1 MDENRQ
7 NEDSDSSKARH
18 ICVVSETF
26 HPEIN
31 GVTLTLGHLVKGL
44 RQRGHEVSIVRPRQ
58 TRDVASENDVTLV
71 KGLPLPG
78 YRGLQFGLPAD
89 GVLKALWTRR
99 RPDVIYVATEG
110 PLGWSAVSVAR
121 RLSIPAF
128 SGFHTNFHS
137 YSRHYRVGW
146 LEKLG
151 FIYLRWFHNRS
162 RGTFVPSPDLREML
176 ISRGFRNVGCVGRG
190 VDSQLFNPARRSHEL
205 RRHWGVEGDQPV
217 LAYIGRLAGEKNLG
231 LAIDAYHA
239 MRQTRPSLRFVMVGD
254 GPLRESLQAGHRDII
269 FSGLQ
274 KGEQL
279 ATHYAS
285 ADIFVFPS
293 ETETFGNVVLE
304 GMASGLGVVAF
315 DYAAA
320 RSHIINHETGV
331 LAPFGD
337 AKAFVAAAVELIG
350 EPPRLQRIRRQA
362 REYSASIGWSQVVE
376 RFEALLSLD
385 SDRPLSAIKPMVRR
399 GNLAAAARGRV

>member
-1 MDENRQ
+1 VEENRL
-7 NEDSDSSKARH
+7 NEDSASPRTRH
-18 ICVVSETF
+18 ICVVSETY

-31 GVTLTLGHLVKGL
+31 GVTLTLGHLVNGL

-58 TRDVASENDVTLV
+58 ACDAGAENDVTLV

-89 GVLKALWTRR
+89 GTLKALWARR

-137 YSRHYRVGW
+137 YSRHYRIGW
-146 LEKLG
+146 LASFG
-151 FIYLRWFHNRS
+151 FTYLRWFHNRS
-162 RGTFVPSPDLREML
+162 QGTFVPSPDLREL
-176 ISRGFRNVGCVGRG
+176 LVARGFRNVGCVGRG
-190 VDSQLFNPARRSHEL
+190 VDSDLFNPARRSDEL
-205 RRHWGVEGDQPV
+205 RRHWGIGGDQPV
-217 LAYIGRLAGEKNLG
+217 IAYIGRLAGEKNLG
-231 LAIDAYHA
+231 LAIEAYRA
-239 MRQTRPSLRFVMVGD
+239 IRQSHPSLRFVMVGD
-254 GPLRESLQAGHRDII
+254 GPMRPSLEAEHRDII

-285 ADIFVFPS
+285 ADIFLFPS

-304 GMASGLGVVAF
+304 GMASGLGVVAY

-320 RSHIINHETGV
+320 RSHIINGETGV

-337 AKAFVAAAVELIG
+337 AKAFVAAAIQLVG
-350 EPPRLQRIRRQA
+350 QASTLQKIRRQA

-385 SDRPLSAIKPMVRR
+385 SDRYQSAIKPMVRR

>member
-1 MDENRQ
+1 MEENRP
-7 NEDSDSSKARH
+7 NEDSATSRTRH
-18 ICVVSETF
+18 ICVVSETY

-31 GVTLTLGHLVKGL
+31 GVTLTLGHLVNGL

-58 TRDVASENDVTLV
+58 PGDVAAENDVTLV

-78 YRGLQFGLPAD
+78 YLGLQFGLPAD
-89 GVLKALWTRR
+89 GMLKALWMRR

-137 YSRHYRVGW
+137 YSRHYRMGW
-146 LEKLG
+146 LAKFG
-151 FIYLRWFHNRS
+151 FTYLRWFHNRS
-162 RGTFVPSPDLREML
+162 QGTFVPSPDLRELL
-176 ISRGFRNVGCVGRG
+176 IARGFRNVGCVGRG
-190 VDSQLFNPARRSHEL
+190 VDSDLFNPARRSDEL
-205 RRHWGVEGDQPV
+205 RRRWGVNSDEPV
-217 LAYIGRLAGEKNLG
+217 IAYIGRLAGEKNLG
-231 LAIDAYHA
+231 LAIEAYRA
-239 MRQTRPSLRFVMVGD
+239 IRQNHPSLRFVMVGD
-254 GPLRESLQAGHRDII
+254 GPLRQALQAEHRDII

-285 ADIFVFPS
+285 ADIFLFPS

-304 GMASGLGVVAF
+304 GMASGLGVVAY

-320 RSHIINHETGV
+320 RSHIIDGETGV

-337 AKAFVAAAVELIG
+337 AKAFVAAAVELANQA
-350 EPPRLQRIRRQA
+350 PTLRKIRRQA

-385 SDRPLSAIKPMVRR
+385 SDRYQSAIKPMVRR

>member
-1 MDENRQ
+1 MDENRL
-7 NEDSDSSKARH
+7 NEDSALPRTRH
-18 ICVVSETF
+18 ICVVSETY

-31 GVTLTLGHLVKGL
+31 GVTLTLGHLVNGL

-58 TRDVASENDVTLV
+58 VREAETENDVTLV

-89 GVLKALWTRR
+89 GVLRELWTRR

-121 RLSIPAF
+121 RLSIPAY

-176 ISRGFRNVGCVGRG
+176 VARGFRNVGWVGRG
-190 VDSQLFNPARRSHEL
+190 VDSQLFNPARRSDEL
-205 RRHWGVEGDQPV
+205 RRQWGVNGDEPV
-217 LAYIGRLAGEKNLG
+217 VAYIGRLAGEKNLG
-231 LAIDAYHA
+231 LAIDAYRA
-239 MRQTRPSLRFVMVGD
+239 MKQARPSLRFVMVGD
-254 GPLRESLQAGHRDII
+254 GPLRESLQTEHRDII

-274 KGEQL
+274 RGERL

-304 GMASGLGVVAF
+304 GMASGLGVVAY

-320 RSHIINHETGV
+320 RSHITHGETGV

-337 AKAFVAAAVELIG
+337 AKAFTAAAVALIG
-350 EPPRLQRIRRQA
+350 ELARLRKIRRQA

-376 RFEALLSLD
+376 RFAALLSLD
-385 SDRPLSAIKPMVRR
+385 SDRPQSTIKPMVRR